1 MKTNDLFLIGD
12 LFSPL
17 DVNQKLISK
26 TLPAR
31 LRKVLPFLINPGQ
44 TAYVNGRFLGESGRL
59 MADIN
64 EIWNLEQLEGY
75 PAATDFEKPFIF

>member
-26 TLPAR
+26 TLAAR
-31 LRKVLPFLINPGQ
+31 LIKVLPFLINPGQ

-64 EIWNLEQLEGY
+64 EICNLEQLEGY